1 MANCEDIIS
10 LPCCMRDKNLPLD
23 TIRDV
28 IRVIVVLSLIQIV
41 FRKKVPFI
49 CLLALKDQ
57 PCLSVIVLPD

>member
-1 MANCEDIIS
+1 
-10 LPCCMRDKNLPLD
+10 MRDKNLPLD